1 MKVFQ
6 SRNTLPAAQHLH
18 KINPWTIER
27 VYIVD
32 KSINSELG
40 EQFLGEGFFFFTVA
54 EVWSKAWKKKRLESR
69 ADFYSL
75 PVGTLEAKR

>member
-1 MKVFQ
+1 MGMVRQFWLAVNFRLFSSFMKVFL

-18 KINPWTIER
+18 KINPGTIER

-40 EQFLGEGFFFFTVA
+40 EQFLGECFFFFTVA
-54 EVWSKAWKKKRLESR
+54 EV
-69 ADFYSL
+69 
-75 PVGTLEAKR
+75 